1 MFTNPPLNIESFATM
16 EPALQILAISGV
28 ILLVLGAYAA
38 VMYNTWVKLRNR
50 WQNAFGQIDVQ
61 LKRRHEL
68 IPNLVEVVKGYM
80 AHERETLE
88 KVIAARG
95 QAVAAGDQARA
106 KPGEPALMESLKE
119 AEGSLVFALG
129 RLFAV
134 AEAYPDLKAN
144 QNMLSLQE
152 ELRSTENRLAFARQ
166 AYNDAVMVYN
176 IRVQSFPDTILA
188 SSFGFKPAALYQ
200 IEAEE
205 ERATPKVAFGK

>member
-1 MFTNPPLNIESFATM
+1 MNIEMLATM
-16 EPALQILAISGV
+16 DPILQILAVAGV
-28 ILLVLGAYAA
+28 VLLLVGIYVAL
-38 VMYNTWVKLRNR
+38 MYNKWVKLRNR
-50 WQNAFGQIDVQ
+50 WQNAYGQIDVQ

-80 AHERETLE
+80 AHERDTLE
-88 KVIAARG
+88 GVITARS
-95 QAVAAGDQARA
+95 QAVAAGDQART

-176 IRVQSFPDTILA
+176 IRIQSFPDAMMA
-188 SSFGFKPAALYQ
+188 SAFGYKPAALYQ
-200 IEAEE
+200 IEAAE

>member
-1 MFTNPPLNIESFATM
+1 M
-16 EPALQILAISGV
+16 EPTLKILAVGV
-28 ILLVLGAYAA
+28 VVLLLVGTYGA
-38 VMYNTWVKLRNR
+38 VMYNQWVKLRTR

-68 IPNLVEVVKGYM
+68 IPNLVEVAKGYM
-80 AHERETLE
+80 AHEKDTLE
-88 KVIAARG
+88 RVIAARS

-106 KPGEPALMESLKE
+106 NPGEPACMHSLKE
-119 AEGSLVFALG
+119 ADGSLVFALG

-152 ELRSTENRLAFARQ
+152 ELTTTENRLAFARQ

-176 IRVQSFPDTILA
+176 IKIQSFPDLILA
-188 SSFGFKPAALYQ
+188 RPLGFKPAALYQ

-205 ERATPKVAFGK
+205 ERQIPKVAFGN

>member
-1 MFTNPPLNIESFATM
+1 MGP
-16 EPALQILAISGV
+16 LQILAVAAV
-28 ILLVLGAYAA
+28 ILLLVGTYAA
-38 VMYNTWVKLRNR
+38 MMYNNWVKLRTR
-50 WQNAFGQIDVQ
+50 WQNAYGQIDVQ

-80 AHERETLE
+80 SHERETLE
-88 KVIAARG
+88 RVIAARS
-95 QAVAAGDQARA
+95 QAVSAGDKART
-106 KPGEPALMESLKE
+106 KPGEGALMDSLKE

-176 IRVQSFPDTILA
+176 IRIQSFPDTMVA
-188 SSFGFKPAALYQ
+188 SAFGFKPAALYQ
-200 IEAEE
+200 IEAAQ
-205 ERATPKVAFGK
+205 ERETPKVAFGT

>member
-1 MFTNPPLNIESFATM
+1 MNIETLTTM
-16 EPALQILAISGV
+16 DPTLKILAAAGV
-28 ILLVLGAYAA
+28 ILLLVGVYIGL
-38 VMYNTWVKLRNR
+38 MYNTWVKLRNR

-80 AHERETLE
+80 VHEKDTLE
-88 KVIAARG
+88 RVIAARS
-95 QAVAAGDQARA
+95 QAVAAGDEARA
-106 KPGEPALMESLKE
+106 KPGEPALMESLKN

-152 ELRSTENRLAFARQ
+152 ELTTTENRLAFARQ

-176 IRVQSFPDTILA
+176 IRIQSFPDTMVARL
-188 SSFGFKPAALYQ
+188 FGYKPAALYQ
-200 IEAEE
+200 IEAAV